1 MGASFTTRLAS
12 AATRCGFAVGCF
24 AIRVLPRHWLFRLAD
39 GAASLAY
46 LLFKR
51 FRSRSRENIAAAF
64 DEKLSGTA
72 VENIARR
79 SLRNFFRDCVEIG
92 IVLESSDEEIRA
104 QVPII
109 GMEYLDTALEKGSG
123 VVVLSAHLG
132 NFFLL
137 GTRLAVD
144 GYPVFVLVNQT
155 SDGQFAELM
164 DRYRLKVKQRTI
176 HARPRRAA
184 LKQLNEI
191 LRGNEIAIVI
201 ADEYRRGN
209 GVPVPLFGHTVLARR
224 GPATMALRTGA
235 AVVPACIVR
244 QADDSLQLVIE
255 PELELDHSGTTKA
268 QVTENTVRLT
278 RWLESTVRRYPD
290 QWNWMNIHWWQNTN
304 TETLQRQRVERGE
317 KTSMKGE
324 TGEKQQEGSR

>member
-1 MGASFTTRLAS
+1 
-12 AATRCGFAVGCF
+12 
-24 AIRVLPRHWLFRLAD
+24 LPRHWLCRLAD
-39 GAASLAY
+39 GLASLAY
-46 LLFKR
+46 LLFKG

-64 DEKLSGTA
+64 DEKLSATA

-92 IVLESSDEEIRA
+92 IVLESSDEEVRA
-104 QVPII
+104 QVPIS
-109 GMEYLDTALEKGSG
+109 GKEYLDTALEKGSG

-144 GYPVFVLVNQT
+144 GYPVFVLVNQP

-191 LRGNEIAIVI
+191 LRRNEIAIVI

-209 GVPVPLFGHTVLARR
+209 GIPVPLFGHTVLARR
-224 GPATMALRTGA
+224 GPATLALRTGA
-235 AVVPACIVR
+235 AVVPACLVR

-255 PELELDHSGTTKA
+255 PELEFDRSGTTKA

>member
-1 MGASFTTRLAS
+1 M
-12 AATRCGFAVGCF
+12 
-24 AIRVLPRHWLFRLAD
+24 
-39 GAASLAY
+39 
-46 LLFKR
+46 
-51 FRSRSRENIAAAF
+51 
-64 DEKLSGTA
+64 TA

-92 IVLESSDEEIRA
+92 IVLESSDEEVRA

-109 GMEYLDTALEKGSG
+109 GKEYLDTALEKGSG

-144 GYPVFVLVNQT
+144 GYPVFVLVNQP

-191 LRGNEIAIVI
+191 LRRNEIAILI

-209 GVPVPLFGHTVLARR
+209 GIPVPLFGHTVLARR
-224 GPATMALRTGA
+224 GPATLALRTGA

-255 PELELDHSGTTKA
+255 PELEFDRSGTTKA
-268 QVTENTVRLT
+268 QVIENTVRLT

>member
-39 GAASLAY
+39 GLASLAY
-46 LLFKR
+46 FLFKG
-51 FRSRSRENIAAAF
+51 FRSRSRKNIAAAF
-64 DEKLSGTA
+64 DEKLSGAA

-92 IVLESSDEEIRA
+92 IVLESSDEEVRA

-109 GMEYLDTALEKGSG
+109 GKEYLDTALEKGSG

-137 GTRLAVD
+137 GTRLALD
-144 GYPVFVLVNQT
+144 GYPVFVLVNQPR
-155 SDGQFAELM
+155 DGQFAELM

-191 LRGNEIAIVI
+191 LRRNEIAIVI

-209 GVPVPLFGHTVLARR
+209 GIPVPLFGHTVLARR
-224 GPATMALRTGA
+224 GPATLALRTGA

-244 QADDSLQLVIE
+244 QPDDSLQLVIE
-255 PELELDHSGTTKA
+255 PELEFDRSGTTKA

>member
-24 AIRVLPRHWLFRLAD
+24 AIRVLPHHWLFRLAD
-39 GAASLAY
+39 GLASLAY
-46 LLFKR
+46 LLFKG
-51 FRSRSRENIAAAF
+51 FRSRSRKNIAAAF

-92 IVLESSDEEIRA
+92 IVLESSDEEVRA
-104 QVPII
+104 QVSII
-109 GMEYLDTALEKGSG
+109 GKEYLNTALEKGSG

-144 GYPVFVLVNQT
+144 GYPVFVLVNQP

-191 LRGNEIAIVI
+191 LRRNEIAIVI

-209 GVPVPLFGHTVLARR
+209 GIPVPLFGHTVLARR
-224 GPATMALRTGA
+224 GPATLALRTGA
-235 AVVPACIVR
+235 AVVPACLVR

-255 PELELDHSGTTKA
+255 PELEFDRSGTTKA

>member
-1 MGASFTTRLAS
+1 
-12 AATRCGFAVGCF
+12 
-24 AIRVLPRHWLFRLAD
+24 
-39 GAASLAY
+39 
-46 LLFKR
+46 LFKR

-79 SLRNFFRDCVEIG
+79 ALRNFFRDCVEIG

-109 GMEYLDTALEKGSG
+109 GKEYLDTALEKGSG

-137 GTRLAVD
+137 GTRLALD
-144 GYPVFVLVNQT
+144 GYPVFVLVNQPR
-155 SDGQFAELM
+155 DGQFAELM

-191 LRGNEIAIVI
+191 LRRNEIAIVI

-209 GVPVPLFGHTVLARR
+209 GIPVPLFDHTVLARR

>member
-24 AIRVLPRHWLFRLAD
+24 AVRVLPRHWLFRLAD
-39 GAASLAY
+39 GLASLAY
-46 LLFKR
+46 LLFKG
-51 FRSRSRENIAAAF
+51 FRSRSRKNIAAAF

-72 VENIARR
+72 VEKIARR

-92 IVLESSDEEIRA
+92 IVLESSDEEVRV

-109 GMEYLDTALEKGSG
+109 GKEYLDTALEKGSG

-132 NFFLL
+132 NFFIL

-144 GYPVFVLVNQT
+144 GYPVFVLVNQP

-191 LRGNEIAIVI
+191 LRRNEIAIVI

-209 GVPVPLFGHTVLARR
+209 GIPVPLFGHTVLARR
-224 GPATMALRTGA
+224 GPATLALRTGA

-255 PELELDHSGTTKA
+255 PELEFDRSGTTKA

>member
-12 AATRCGFAVGCF
+12 AATRCGFAGGCF
-24 AIRVLPRHWLFRLAD
+24 AVRVLPRHWLFRLAD
-39 GAASLAY
+39 GLASLAY
-46 LLFKR
+46 LLFKG

-64 DEKLSGTA
+64 DEKLSETA

-79 SLRNFFRDCVEIG
+79 SLRNFFRACVEIG
-92 IVLESSDEEIRA
+92 IVLESSDEEVRV

-109 GMEYLDTALEKGSG
+109 GKEYLDTALEKGSG

-132 NFFLL
+132 NFFIL

-144 GYPVFVLVNQT
+144 GYPVFVLVNQPR
-155 SDGQFAELM
+155 DGQFAELM

-191 LRGNEIAIVI
+191 LRRNEIAIVI

-209 GVPVPLFGHTVLARR
+209 GIPVPLFGHTVLARR
-224 GPATMALRTGA
+224 GPATLALRTGA

-255 PELELDHSGTTKA
+255 PELEFDRSGTTKA

-317 KTSMKGE
+317 KTSTKGE